1 MYLKQITLAESYLQK
16 ITQKI
21 RGNPKDSTKDN
32 TKIRDNPKDNY
43 KDNLKDKMPIPEK
56 ITLIYKDDISTIEYK
71 LNKQLIPFRILFQE
85 KLFIL
90 FFVIFC

>member
-1 MYLKQITLAESYLQK
+1 MYLKKITLAESYLKK
-16 ITQKI
+16 ITPKI

-56 ITLIYKDDISTIEYK
+56 IAL
-71 LNKQLIPFRILFQE
+71 
-85 KLFIL
+85 
-90 FFVIFC
+90 